1 MLSQFRTWLDSAI
14 RRDLWKGPLPVQV
27 SSTLERAAP
36 SQGTEMGVLGRLAV
50 TRYDPFQLS
59 DFVWEPLPLER
70 RMIGIAPYEI
80 VLRALGCWT

>member
-1 MLSQFRTWLDSAI
+1 MFRQSHTWSDPAI
-14 RRDLWKGPLPVQV
+14 RCDPWKGLQPVQV
-27 SSTLERAAP
+27 PSSLARVVP
-36 SQGTEMGVLGRLAV
+36 SPGTQAGVLGRLAV

-59 DFVWEPLPLER
+59 AFVWEPLPFER